1 MPESDARLSD
11 TVPAARHGG
20 PAQERPDVDWTP
32 VRNGMDYLR
41 SAVQHLAGADGMD
54 NLRSAAQYF
63 AGAEA
68 AEPDDRALKYAVLHL
83 QAATEVLLK
92 ARLTHEHWSLV
103 FTEPGAASWQKFT
116 AGDFESCSLAT
127 TLDRLEKIARVSLT
141 QQERRAISSLAKT
154 RNALT
159 HYGHSASAYQVE
171 AQAARVL
178 GLLLTFV
185 SEHLRPP
192 QVTEAAYVKLV
203 MEEVRG
209 RLGAINALVADRM
222 KQISGQLTE
231 HAAYTVICPDCRQSA
246 LVVGEWPTCLFCLQK
261 FAAPQEAALRWGWEA
276 LGDPEHVDWYVDDCD
291 CTEGAGSLVW
301 PVNTVASPVEDV
313 ALCFS
318 CRAVYVEVK
327 DR

>member
-1 MPESDARLSD
+1 MPEPDARPS
-11 TVPAARHGG
+11 TVPVARFGG
-20 PAQERPDVDWTP
+20 SAPARPDVDFTV

-41 SAVQHLAGADGMD
+41 SAVRHLAGAEG
-54 NLRSAAQYF
+54 
-63 AGAEA
+63 
-68 AEPDDRALKYAVLHL
+68 AEPDDHALKYAVLHL

-103 FTEPGAASWQKFT
+103 FTDPGAASWQKFT

-141 QQERRAISSLAKT
+141 PRERTAIRSLAKT

-178 GLLLTFV
+178 SLLLTFV

-192 QVTEAAYVKLV
+192 QATETAFVELV

-209 RLGAINALVADRM
+209 RLGTINALVEDRM

-231 HAAYTVICPDCRQSA
+231 HANYTVVCPDCRQCA
-246 LVVGEWPTCLFCLQK
+246 LVVGEWPEWPTCLFCLQK
-261 FAAPQEAALRWGWEA
+261 FAASQEAALRWGWEV
-276 LGDPEHVDWYVDDCD
+276 LGDPEYVDWYVDDCD
-291 CTEGAGSLVW
+291 CTEGAGSWLW
-301 PVNTVASPVEDV
+301 PVNTATSPVEDV

-318 CRAVYVEVK
+318 CRATYVEVK
-327 DR
+327 AQ

>member
-1 MPESDARLSD
+1 MLEPDARPFD
-11 TVPAARHGG
+11 TVPAAGFAVSA
-20 PAQERPDVDWTP
+20 PARPDVDFTV

-41 SAVQHLAGADGMD
+41 SAVRHLAGSEG
-54 NLRSAAQYF
+54 
-63 AGAEA
+63 
-68 AEPDDRALKYAVLHL
+68 AEPDDHALKYAVLHL

-103 FTEPGAASWQKFT
+103 FTDPGAASWQKFT
-116 AGDFESCSLAT
+116 TGDFESCSLAT
-127 TLDRLEKIARVSLT
+127 TLDRLEKIAQVRLT
-141 QQERRAISSLAKT
+141 PRERTAISSLAKT

-192 QVTEAAYVKLV
+192 QATETAFVELV

-209 RLGAINALVADRM
+209 RLGAINALVEERM
-222 KQISGQLTE
+222 KQISSRLTE
-231 HAAYTVICPDCRQSA
+231 YADYTVICPDCRQCA
-246 LVVGEWPTCLFCLQK
+246 LVVGESPEWPTCLFCLQK
-261 FAAPQEAALRWGWEA
+261 FAASQEAALRWGWEV
-276 LGDPEHVDWYVDDCD
+276 LGDPEHVDWYVDDCG
-291 CTEGAGSLVW
+291 CTEGAGSLLW
-301 PVNTVASPVEDV
+301 PVNTAASPVEDV

-318 CRAVYVEVK
+318 CGAVYAEVK